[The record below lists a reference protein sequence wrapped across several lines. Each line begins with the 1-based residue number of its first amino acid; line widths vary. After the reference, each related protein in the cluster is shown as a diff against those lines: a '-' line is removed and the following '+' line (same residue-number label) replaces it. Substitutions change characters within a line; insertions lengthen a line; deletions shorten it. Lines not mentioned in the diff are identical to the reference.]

1 MKTTLFSTSLLSL
14 LAASVWAED
23 DNDVTCQTELGT
35 KSVAKVK
42 TDTIT
47 KTSSARPTTTITVT
61 PTETKEVGRWSTI
74 TKFSTKTYTVTGK
87 GDTDTLS
94 VTSTFFKVA
103 TITVTATATT
113 TSTKTGTET
122 STSTTQVPTTAGFK
136 PIQDTVNSVGFSN
149 PSRLFARKPRVPALV
164 KPGLKAFTFPSKVHC
179 TEFVPN
185 TNTQTVRKTG
195 NPITVS
201 VMQTT
206 TKVQEIPIT
215 TTIVPDDVSVTKV
228 STLTMSVTT
237 YSTTWKTTT
246 KSATATKTK
255 VLPGPTEFAACSAEN
270 ILGPN
275 FNSGGTGYF
284 VTNVLNNGPG
294 IPSDFQTVANGASSA
309 EECCTSC
316 MQFASCETW
325 IFRAQNRNCFLLY
338 HAGATCKTQAN
349 HPNYFMSRKGA
360 DNGSGFVVGNGNC
373 GYTYS
378 GNSDGSLFSVD
389 I

>member
-1 MKTTLFSTSLLSL
+1 MKTSFFSATLLPL
-14 LAASVWAED
+14 LAAFARAAD
-23 DNDVTCQTELGT
+23 DDGVTCQTELGT
-35 KSVAKVK
+35 KSIAKVK
-42 TDTIT
+42 TDTVT
-47 KTSSARPTTTITVT
+47 KTSSARPTTTVTVT
-61 PTETKEVGRWSTI
+61 PTETKEVGRWSTV
-74 TKFSTKTYTVTGK
+74 TEFTTKTYTVTGK

-94 VTSTFFKVA
+94 VTSTLFKVA
-103 TITVTATATT
+103 TVTVTATATT
-113 TSTKTGTET
+113 TSTKTGTVK
-122 STSTTQVPTTAGFK
+122 STSTTQVATTAGFK
-136 PIQDTVNSVGFSN
+136 FIQDTVNSAGFSN
-149 PSRLFARKPRVPALV
+149 PSRLLARKPRAPPIN
-164 KPGLKAFTFPSKVHC
+164 KPGLKAFAFPSKVHC

-185 TNTQTVRKTG
+185 TETKTVKKTG
-195 NPITVS
+195 KPITVS

-206 TKVQEIPIT
+206 TTTKQIPIT

-228 STLTMSVTT
+228 STLTMKVTT
-237 YSTTWKTTT
+237 YSTTWSTTT

-255 VLPGPTEFAACSAEN
+255 VISGPTEFAACQPEN
-270 ILGPN
+270 MFGPN

-294 IPSDFQTVANGASSA
+294 IPSDFQIVANGASSA

-316 MQFASCETW
+316 MQFAGCETW
-325 IFRAQNRNCFLLY
+325 TFRAQNRNCFLLF

-349 HPNYFMSRKGA
+349 HPNYFMSKKGS

-389 I
+389 L